1 MNQLDDPMVTHA
13 INMQVSRK
21 YKYGV
26 NQSLRSK
33 PRRKQPQTSS
43 PPSIDAKK
51 LADSNI
57 SSQLLQST
65 TQHTINHPPSS
76 VYLTPSLASPSTVRK
91 GSALTIAN
99 PSPMSL
105 LPAGPLPRRR
115 SIVDEPQPAEIHD
128 TVEDELQDP
137 TQHSQYQLDHLQV
150 TRKRIKEANVAA
162 LYKGLKV

>member
-1 MNQLDDPMVTHA
+1 MNKLDDPMVTHA

-33 PRRKQPQTSS
+33 PRRKQPQNSS
-43 PPSIDAKK
+43 PPSTDAKK
-51 LADSNI
+51 LADSPR
-57 SSQLLQST
+57 
-65 TQHTINHPPSS
+65 TQNTLNQ
-76 VYLTPSLASPSTVRK
+76 VYLTPSLASPSTVRR

-105 LPAGPLPRRR
+105 LPAGLLPRRR
-115 SIVDEPQPAEIHD
+115 SIVDEPQPAEIQD

-137 TQHSQYQLDHLQV
+137 TQHSQYQLDHLKV
-150 TRKRIKEANVAA
+150 TRKRMKEAKVAA
-162 LYKGLKV
+162 LFKGIKV

>member
-1 MNQLDDPMVTHA
+1 MVTHA

-33 PRRKQPQTSS
+33 PRRKQPQNSSS
-43 PPSIDAKK
+43 PSTDAKK
-51 LADSNI
+51 LADSPR
-57 SSQLLQST
+57 
-65 TQHTINHPPSS
+65 TQNTLNQA
-76 VYLTPSLASPSTVRK
+76 YLTPSLASPSTVRK

-105 LPAGPLPRRR
+105 LPAGPLSRRR
-115 SIVDEPQPAEIHD
+115 SIIDEPQPAEIHD

-137 TQHSQYQLDHLQV
+137 TQHSHYQLDHLKV
-150 TRKRIKEANVAA
+150 TRKRIKEAKVAA
-162 LYKGLKV
+162 LYKGLQV